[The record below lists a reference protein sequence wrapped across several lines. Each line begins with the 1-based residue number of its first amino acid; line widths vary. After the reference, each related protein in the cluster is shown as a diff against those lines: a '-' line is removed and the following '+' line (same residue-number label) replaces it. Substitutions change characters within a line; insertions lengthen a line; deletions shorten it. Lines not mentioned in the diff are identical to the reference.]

1 MTASSGPRSLFHRM
15 AEQVPAYATFL
26 LTKENHV
33 QRWVSSGR
41 RTT

>member
-1 MTASSGPRSLFHRM
+1 M

-26 LTKENHV
+26 LTKDHV
-33 QRWVSSGR
+33 QRWASSGR